1 MIDRGCVL
9 PRQHPLLALVVAVIV
24 APAVVV
30 VTLTSFEAA
39 AAPVA
44 AQRAGDFVESV
55 GVGGQFAKD
64 DGVYAEN
71 YAAVKDAIRELGVRY
86 YRTAAAAPRAAA
98 VADDFSRSLGLKG
111 VFHVS
116 NWDKRKAN
124 GVVPGSAAGVID
136 ALTAKG
142 TGGILAVEGPNEL
155 NHGGPSDWAQQL
167 RDYQLAIYTHVKSD
181 PRLNGVLVASPT
193 LVTNADHPKPSVT
206 LGMIRDR
213 IDIGAMHDYVAD
225 GGAPESRFRASA
237 AMLRANNFG
246 PGPLLITETG
256 VCTEWQAVKARTPS
270 QKCVSEKAQAKYLP
284 RNLLD
289 KFDENPRNKAFIFEL
304 VTRSAMTNAESS
316 GGDGWWGWGVID
328 HEMHR
333 KPAFYAVRNLMR
345 LLQDESADFAPA
357 ELDYS
362 LKGQGNAIRQVL
374 LQKRD
379 GRFYLILWQPVRSF
393 DKDSNTDIDP
403 PAVPITLQLKR
414 AANVALYR
422 PTPIEATEAAAASLQ
437 PFQSFPDSTSIDL
450 QVPDHVLVVEI
461 APAA

>member
-1 MIDRGCVL
+1 MTDPGSDL
-9 PRQHPLLALVVAVIV
+9 PRQPLLWAVVVAVTV
-24 APAVVV
+24 ASVAALATFKP
-30 VTLTSFEAA
+30 FDAA

-44 AQRAGDFVESV
+44 AQRAGDFIDSV
-55 GVGGQFAKD
+55 GVVGLFAED

-71 YAAVKDAIRELGVRY
+71 YDAVKDAIRELGVRY

-98 VADDFSRSLGLKG
+98 VADDFARTLGMKG

-116 NWDKRKAN
+116 KWDKRKAN

-142 TGGILAVEGPNEL
+142 TAGILAVEGPNEL
-155 NHGGPSDWAQQL
+155 NNRGPSDWAQQL

-181 PRLNGVLVASPT
+181 ARLRSVLVAGPS

-213 IDIGAMHDYVAD
+213 IDIGTMHDYVAD
-225 GGAPESRFRASA
+225 GGAPESRFRAGA

-256 VCTEWQAVKARTPS
+256 VCTEWQLVKARTPS
-270 QKCVSEKAQAKYLP
+270 QKCVSPKAQAKYLP

-289 KFDENPRNKAFIFEL
+289 KFDENPGNKAFIFEL
-304 VTRSAMTNAESS
+304 VTRAAMSNAESS

-328 HEMHR
+328 HEMNR

-345 LLQDESADFAPA
+345 LLHDDSTDFAPA
-357 ELDYS
+357 ALDYS
-362 LKGQGNAIRQVL
+362 LKGADTGVRQVL

-403 PAVPITLQLKR
+403 PPIPVTLRL
-414 AANVALYR
+414 AHPANVALYR
-422 PTPIEATEAAAASLQ
+422 PTPIDATEAAAALQ
-437 PFQSFPDSTSIDL
+437 PFLSSAGSTSIDL

-461 APAA
+461 TPAA